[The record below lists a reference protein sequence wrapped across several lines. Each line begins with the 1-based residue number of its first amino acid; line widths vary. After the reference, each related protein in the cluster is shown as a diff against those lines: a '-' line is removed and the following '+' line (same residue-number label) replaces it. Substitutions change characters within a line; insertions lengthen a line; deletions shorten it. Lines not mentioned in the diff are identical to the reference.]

1 MTRGTDPL
9 PTYRLD
15 PTDAQALAARALEA
29 SGASTASA
37 SSTARALVG
46 AEIDGQAG
54 HGLGRIPAYAAQLRT
69 GKVDGH
75 AVPTVERTRSASLW
89 IDAGGGFAYPAIDL
103 AIDRIPTLIAET
115 GIVAAGIRASHHV
128 GQAGATVERLADSG
142 FVALLAS
149 NTPRAMAFHG
159 GAKPMMGTNP
169 IAFAAPIPQRPALV
183 IDLALSLVARSKVVA
198 ARKAG
203 RKIPTDWA
211 IDATGAPTDDP
222 EAALAG
228 SLLPIG
234 GAKGAALA
242 LMVEILCAAL
252 VGARFGW
259 EASSFL
265 DDHGDPPGVGQMLIA
280 LDPNAF
286 AGAAYGARMRDL
298 LATVGA
304 EPDVRLPGD
313 RRLERRA
320 RARTEGLEIPSE
332 LHEQI
337 QRLAE
342 PRA

>member
-1 MTRGTDPL
+1 MR
-9 PTYRLD
+9 RLD
-15 PTDAQALAARALEA
+15 PAEAEALAVRALAA
-29 SGASTASA
+29 SGASAA
-37 SSTARALVG
+37 AAASTARALVG

-54 HGLGRIPAYAAQLRT
+54 HGLARIPAYAAQVKS
-69 GKVDGH
+69 GKIDGQ
-75 AVPTVERTRSASLW
+75 AVPRVVGARSASLW
-89 IDAGGGFAYPAIDL
+89 IDAGGGFAYPALDL
-103 AIDRIPTLIAET
+103 AIARIPALIADA

-128 GQAGATVERLADSG
+128 GQAGATVERLADRG
-142 FVALLAS
+142 LIALLAS

-159 GAKPMMGTNP
+159 GARPMMGTNP
-169 IAFAAPIPQRPALV
+169 IAFAAPIPGRPALV

-198 ARKAG
+198 AQNAG

-211 IDATGAPTDDP
+211 IDAAGRPTDDP
-222 EAALAG
+222 ATALAG

-265 DDHGDPPGVGQMLIA
+265 DDRGEAPGVGQLLIA
-280 LDPNAF
+280 LDPAAF
-286 AGAAYGARMRDL
+286 AGPAYGARMQDL
-298 LATVGA
+298 LATISA
-304 EPDVRLPGD
+304 EPGVRLPGD

-320 RARTEGLEIPSE
+320 RATAIEIPAE

-342 PRA
+342 QRA